1 MGRKKKRLAGATNSS
16 PFYYTLSSM
25 GCPAMS
31 AKFPDRLRAARQLR
45 SLSQSDLAVKAD
57 LQPSAVSHFET
68 GRRAPSFDNLK
79 ALSEALQVTT
89 DYLLGRVD
97 EPGVMG
103 AATDKLFRHAENMS
117 SDDLD
122 TLTGFAEML
131 AKKAAQKK
139 KE

>member
-1 MGRKKKRLAGATNSS
+1 MSS
-16 PFYYTLSSM
+16 
-25 GCPAMS
+25 
-31 AKFPDRLRAARQLR
+31 KFPDRLRAARQLR
-45 SLSQSDLAVKAD
+45 NLSQSDLATKAD

-97 EPGVMG
+97 EPGMLG
-103 AATDKLFRHAENMS
+103 ASTDKLFRHAESMS

>member
-1 MGRKKKRLAGATNSS
+1 MSS
-16 PFYYTLSSM
+16 
-25 GCPAMS
+25 
-31 AKFPDRLRAARQLR
+31 KFPDRLRAARDLR
-45 SLSQSDLAVKAD
+45 QMSQSDLAEKAK

-97 EPGVMG
+97 EPGATG
-103 AATDKLFRHAENMS
+103 AVVDQLFRHAEHMS
-117 SDDLD
+117 RDDLD

-131 AKKAAQKK
+131 AKKSADKK

>member
-1 MGRKKKRLAGATNSS
+1 
-16 PFYYTLSSM
+16 
-25 GCPAMS
+25 MS

-45 SLSQSDLAVKAD
+45 SLSQSDLAEKAD

-89 DYLLGRVD
+89 DYLLGRAE

-103 AATDKLFRHAENMS
+103 VSTDKLFRHAENMS
-117 SDDLD
+117 SDDLE
-122 TLTGFAEML
+122 TGVL
-131 AKKAAQKK
+131 SKGCCICTS
-139 KE
+139 